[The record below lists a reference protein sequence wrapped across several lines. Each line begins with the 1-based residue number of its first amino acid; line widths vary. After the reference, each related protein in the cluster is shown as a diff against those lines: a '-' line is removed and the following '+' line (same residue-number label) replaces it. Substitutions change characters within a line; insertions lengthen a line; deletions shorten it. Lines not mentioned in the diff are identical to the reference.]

1 MVHFQY
7 CLHSLIASPAI
18 HLKCESVD
26 KAKNE
31 SEKVVKK
38 SSNRGQ
44 KKMEEICTNLDHRLG
59 GVGEEVSARRQL
71 QPEFFIN
78 SQETSL

>member
-1 MVHFQY
+1 MVHFQHW
-7 CLHSLIASPAI
+7 LHSLIASPAI

-26 KAKNE
+26 KPKTKVK
-31 SEKVVKK
+31 KVVKK
-38 SSNRGQ
+38 ILKRRQ
-44 KKMEEICTNLDHRLG
+44 KEIEEICTHLDHRLG

>member
-1 MVHFQY
+1 MVHFQHW
-7 CLHSLIASPAI
+7 LHSLIASPAI

-38 SSNRGQ
+38 NPG
-44 KKMEEICTNLDHRLG
+44 
-59 GVGEEVSARRQL
+59 ARRNGRNMYK
-71 QPEFFIN
+71 P
-78 SQETSL
+78 